1 MQTVVELNAKA
12 ALIGQR
18 VFAKA
23 IEDLNTKFLRDMREL
38 TCSLYDVILDCI
50 SGKADYPQWREVF
63 IKANVESPFL
73 ELDETGE
80 FAELIKDIRQMD
92 LSGYYF
98 QQVMPIIA
106 NGAEPLIA
114 ERDAILGQIDYMV
127 NSVIRQRRANIRG
140 VSSKA

>member
-1 MQTVVELNAKA
+1 MLTVIEMNAKA
-12 ALIGQR
+12 AVIGQR

-23 IEDLNTKFLRDMREL
+23 LEELNTKFLRDMRDI
-38 TCSLYDVILDCI
+38 TIGLYDAILDVVT
-50 SGKADYPQWREVF
+50 GKGDYPQWREAF

-73 ELDETGE
+73 KMDESGE

-106 NGAEPLIA
+106 NGAAPLIA
-114 ERDAILGQIDYMV
+114 ERDMIVGQINAMIDTT
-127 NSVIRQRRANIRG
+127 IHKRRDNLRN
-140 VSSKA
+140 VQ